1 MSRNS
6 SSVARPQ
13 AKYRSLSSPARKL
26 VRSKHGGPRQQS
38 VQELQKRNRELEG
51 LLHGLTH
58 DLRTYL
64 HIIVLAAD
72 GLEEALTDLPLDYA
86 TRNCLSRLHR
96 GTSSMRALLHAMLQT
111 ARHGHAEVVLE
122 PVALNPLITSCLDDF
137 HPDIVAADAQVTV
150 ASDLPT
156 VVAEPILLQA
166 VVSNL
171 LSNALKFVAS
181 GVRPQ
186 VRITAIEKTPGRWCL
201 QVHDNGIGISKDQQ
215 PKVFQPFT
223 RLHEETMYP
232 GFGLGLSTVR
242 MIVERFGGRVGVD
255 STPGMGSTFW
265 LELADASH
273 PVSYPRSIG
282 TDVKETEDSV

>member
-13 AKYRSLSSPARKL
+13 AKYRSSSSPRQKP
-26 VRSKHGGPRQQS
+26 VRSGPDGHGRQRL
-38 VQELQKRNRELEG
+38 QELQKRNRELEV

-72 GLEEALTDLPLDYA
+72 GLEEELADLPLDDA
-86 TRNCLSRLHR
+86 TRNCLSRLQR
-96 GTSSMRALLHAMLQT
+96 GASSMRALLHAMLQT
-111 ARHGHAEVVLE
+111 ARQSHAEVVLQ
-122 PVALNPLITSCLDDF
+122 PVALNPLIARCLDDF
-137 HPDIVAADAQVTV
+137 HPDIVATDAQVTV

-156 VVAEPILLQA
+156 VLAEPVLLRA

-186 VRITAIEKTPGRWCL
+186 VRMTATENTPGRWCL
-201 QVHDNGIGISKDQQ
+201 QVRDNGIGISKDQQ
-215 PKVFQPFT
+215 PQVFQPFT

-232 GFGLGLSTVR
+232 GFGLGLSTVQ
-242 MIVERFGGRVGVD
+242 MIIERCGGQVGVN
-255 STPGMGSTFW
+255 STPGIGSTFW
-265 LELADASH
+265 LELASA
-273 PVSYPRSIG
+273 G
-282 TDVKETEDSV
+282 EEQ